1 MTKNMAK
8 LKMKYII
15 TLILKKNDEVIYRSL
30 LYNFSPGNNT
40 NKQKIK

>member
-1 MTKNMAK
+1 MAK

-15 TLILKKNDEVIYRSL
+15 TLILKKKNDEVIYRSL

>member
-15 TLILKKNDEVIYRSL
+15 TLILKKKMMRLFID
-30 LYNFSPGNNT
+30 LYST
-40 NKQKIK
+40 ISAQETTQTSKK